1 MISKLPKWVEVGAL
15 ILALI
20 AGFVNAVGLLSFEHQ
35 SVSHLSGT
43 STLLGTSFLS
53 ESIQNTMHLLGILLS
68 FLVGSTIAGFLL
80 HGSTLKLGRHYDTA
94 LFLES
99 ALLVITLWFLS
110 KGSFCGHYFASAAC
124 GLQNA
129 LATTYSGAVIRTTH
143 VTGVFTDLGIMFG
156 ECFRGEKLDKRKA
169 KLFLIII
176 SGFIFG
182 GTLGALLYN
191 EYQFMALLFP
201 ASICFVIAI
210 VYRVNYRNHRYHSA
224 YVKNEQI

>member
-15 ILALI
+15 ILTLV
-20 AGFVNAVGLLSFEHQ
+20 AGFVNAIGLLSFEHQ

-43 STLLGTSFLS
+43 ATILGTNILNAPL
-53 ESIQNTMHLLGILLS
+53 QNIIHLLGILLS
-68 FLVGSTIAGFLL
+68 FLLGSTIAGFLL

-99 ALLVITLWFLS
+99 ALLLITIWFLS
-110 KGSFCGHYFASAAC
+110 MGSFYGHFFASAAC

-143 VTGVFTDLGIMFG
+143 VTGIFTDLGIMLG
-156 ECFRGEKLDKRKA
+156 ELLRGKKLDTRKA

-176 SGFIFG
+176 FGFIFG
-182 GTLGALLYN
+182 GTLGAFLYTK
-191 EYQFMALLFP
+191 YQFMALLLP
-201 ASICFVIAI
+201 SSICFLLALL
-210 VYRVNYRNHRYHSA
+210 YRFYAKSHN
-224 YVKNEQI
+224 